1 MTASVE
7 QMRLSPNRLK
17 DLENQLF
24 SLARTQSKRQTPT
37 DLPSPLFW
45 DQLTQLVQH
54 IEIELDEA
62 MRRDGWGAK
71 TQMLQ
76 RRQGNVRRA
85 IGELTRNRL
94 NAFVGH
100 ATMVQLSGE
109 GAAANATSIDWTRH
123 TPAERAFHDGVARL
137 VDRYKADIDWRQLQ
151 RGLVASQAEVPST
164 PSGTAP
170 LTQFTDTIRPAAA
183 NSLST
188 LDNPL
193 DNSKPKSDF
202 SSESV
207 SRLDFN
213 SDGLTKGNE
222 MIEPLSNRP
231 NPSSDPDG
239 FVEPPADWHDDDF
252 DFEPEPFEP
261 EPIQTTSNPTEAKG
275 AQATSD
281 QTNSPQTTADQNTA
295 DQTKSPEPEPESMD
309 EASKQGENESSEES
323 SRDMIRI
330 RILKDLP
337 EPLIDESGDE
347 IELLDGD
354 VHQCAALL
362 GETLISAGF
371 AEEAPI

>member
-1 MTASVE
+1 MMTVSVE

-24 SLARTQSKRQTPT
+24 SLARTQSKRQTPA
-37 DLPSPLFW
+37 DLPSSLFW

-62 MRRDGWGAK
+62 MQRDGWGAK

-151 RGLVASQAEVPST
+151 RGLVASQSAVPST

-170 LTQFTDTIRPAAA
+170 LTQFTDTLRPAA
-183 NSLST
+183 NSLS
-188 LDNPL
+188 PL
-193 DNSKPKSDF
+193 DNSLDNSNPKADF
-202 SSESV
+202 SSESF
-207 SRLDFN
+207 ST
-213 SDGLTKGNE
+213 SDGTANRTKMVE
-222 MIEPLSNRP
+222 SISSTP
-231 NPSSDPDG
+231 NPNTDLDG
-239 FVEPPADWHDDDF
+239 FADTAADWHDDDF

-261 EPIQTTSNPTEAKG
+261 EPLLTESNPATASETEAVETQSAEIQD
-275 AQATSD
+275 AQTQSAETQDAQS
-281 QTNSPQTTADQNTA
+281 T
-295 DQTKSPEPEPESMD
+295 SPETESESEED
-309 EASKQGENESSEES
+309 IPNQEDSESSEES
-323 SRDMIRI
+323 AGNMIRI
-330 RILKDLP
+330 RILKDLS
-337 EPLIDESGDE
+337 EPLIDESGAE
-347 IELLDGD
+347 IELLEGD
-354 VHQCAALL
+354 IHQCASLL

-371 AEEAPI
+371 AEEAAI